1 MHYSAATAAQGL
13 ATGRW
18 ALGTSPNPA
27 ALRRGQQEGWWQKE
41 VKHAQALQKRDPK
54 AGTEPDP
61 IHSAVLHRLQPS
73 SSEQS
78 CCSCVSSHCRAA
90 SFTNVCW
97 IWIWKQSKSV
107 LGGLITPICLAR
119 FLFCLFVFIQGDW
132 APIFPWIRSYSST
145 GTVNAPNLEKS
156 MNNVSCFGGKG
167 DATSHQ

>member
-18 ALGTSPNPA
+18 ALGTSPSPA

-90 SFTNVCW
+90 SFRNVCW

-119 FLFCLFVFIQGDW
+119 FLLFVCFYPRRLGTN
-132 APIFPWIRSYSST
+132 FPLNKILFLNRYSKCT
-145 GTVNAPNLEKS
+145 KPWKVNE
-156 MNNVSCFGGKG
+156 
-167 DATSHQ
+167 